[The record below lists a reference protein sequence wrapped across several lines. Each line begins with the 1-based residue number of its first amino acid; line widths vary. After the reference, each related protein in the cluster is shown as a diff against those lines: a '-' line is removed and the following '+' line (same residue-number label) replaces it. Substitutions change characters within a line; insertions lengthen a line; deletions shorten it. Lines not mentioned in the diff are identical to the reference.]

1 MPLIWPR
8 ILLISDSETTQKRHF
23 PFIHD
28 NKNKNGCS
36 PNGPVTF
43 SNGNIKISANEVE
56 INGETNIQVGTS
68 FEIKTGD

>member
-1 MPLIWPR
+1 MTIK
-8 ILLISDSETTQKRHF
+8 T
-23 PFIHD
+23 
-28 NKNKNGCS
+28 KNGCS

>member
-8 ILLISDSETTQKRHF
+8 ILLISDSEVTHRDTF
-23 PFIHD
+23 PLYMTI
-28 NKNKNGCS
+28 KTKNGCR